1 MKLIAEYLEHALSF
15 EQLAADEQNPTLKK
29 DFEKQAVAYHKLAVE
44 RTKKLG
50 LQPPQSNWDTTHA
63 HSLPNPNA
71 TDVR

>member
-50 LQPPQSNWDTTHA
+50 LQPPQSN
-63 HSLPNPNA
+63 
-71 TDVR
+71 